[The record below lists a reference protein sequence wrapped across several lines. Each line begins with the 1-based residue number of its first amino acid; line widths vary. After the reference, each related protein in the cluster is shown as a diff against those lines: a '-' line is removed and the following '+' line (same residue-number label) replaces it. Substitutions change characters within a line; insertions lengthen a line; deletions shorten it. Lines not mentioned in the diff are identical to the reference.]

1 MFLAFSFM
9 LSLWSK
15 LHSLCLGLLQ
25 QPPNQSPS
33 LCSCLHRLSS
43 EPTEMLLK
51 YKPHYTIISVQNPP
65 PSHWGRKIQRSCCG
79 FKSFLDLA
87 HAWLWF
93 ISFPSH
99 FGYSFYSASNTEA
112 HSYLEAFAVAVHS
125 VWNAFPPELLQNLLP
140 LFIQVSA

>member
-1 MFLAFSFM
+1 M

-15 LHSLCLGLLQ
+15 LCSLCLGLLQ

-33 LCSCLHRLSS
+33 LCSCLHRLSP
-43 EPTEMLLK
+43 EPTEMLLNINHIIPSSLFK
-51 YKPHYTIISVQNPP
+51 TLPHHIEEE
-65 PSHWGRKIQRSCCG
+65 
-79 FKSFLDLA
+79 KSKDLA
-87 HAWLWF
+87 VASNLSLIWPMLGSDLSHSL
-93 ISFPSH
+93 H

-112 HSYLEAFAVAVHS
+112 HTYLEAFVVAVHS